1 MLPPNIFYTAILMAA
16 SVACLVV
23 GTLVWL
29 YRNDAV
35 GSKPLTAFLLGLSW
49 WDITYA
55 IFWDAFPAPTPY
67 FWLDITLVGAYI
79 VPTAFLIFALEFAVM
94 RYWLRRSFLLVLAIE
109 PVLVF
114 ILQWTD
120 PWHNLYFGGKRA
132 LNTTMILD
140 AGPVSWANIIYSYA
154 LILIALAI
162 LFRAFLRSNVVYRKQ
177 VALVLGAA
185 ILPWLAHVGF
195 AISGSGLLPNADAT
209 PFVFTVTAI
218 AIAFALFRYRL
229 LDIVPIAHNLL
240 IESMG
245 EGVLVVDGR
254 NRVVD
259 VNPAARQVLSPNF
272 MLGESVDKA
281 FADRPDL
288 VARFFEEDQV
298 QAELVFGDLYL
309 DLRISPLFDKRNRKV
324 GRLFVWRDITEFKK
338 SQLQLQKLA
347 TTDELTLTYT
357 RRHFI
362 ELAEAQINRARRGKH
377 PLTLALLDLDYFKR
391 INDNFGHL
399 AGDRAL
405 AGFAK
410 LVFENIR
417 SFDIFSRL
425 GGEEFA
431 LLMPETNKAAAFE
444 VVDRLRK
451 TVERHLLH
459 LDEAPFSITFSSG
472 ITELLNESDTLE
484 SMLRRAD
491 HALYVAKDAGRNRVF
506 VWEEVL
512 KPNPCKIPK

>member
-16 SVACLVV
+16 SIVCLVV

-67 FWLDITLVGAYI
+67 FWLDITLVGGYI
-79 VPTAFLIFALEFAVM
+79 VPTAFLIFAIEFAGM
-94 RYWLRRSFLLVLAIE
+94 RYWLRRSFLNVLMIE
-109 PVLVF
+109 PILVF

-132 LNTTMILD
+132 LNTTTILD

-154 LILIALAI
+154 LILIAVAI

-185 ILPWLAHVGF
+185 IIPWLAHFV
-195 AISGSGLLPNADAT
+195 ALVSGGGLLPNADAT
-209 PFVFTVTAI
+209 PFIFTITALV
-218 AIAFALFRYRL
+218 IAFALFRYRL

-240 IESMG
+240 IENMG

-259 VNPAARQVLSPNF
+259 VNPAARRVLSPNF
-272 MLGESVDKA
+272 MIGEAVDKA

-288 VARFFEEDQV
+288 VARFIKQDQM
-298 QAELVFGDLYL
+298 QAELVFDELWL
-309 DLRISPLFDKRNRKV
+309 DLRISPLFDKRDRKV

-338 SQLQLQKLA
+338 SQLQLEKLA
-347 TTDELTLTYT
+347 TTDELTLTCT

-362 ELAEAQINRARRGKH
+362 ELAEAQINRAWRGKH
-377 PLTLALLDLDYFKR
+377 PLSLALLDLDYFKR

-399 AGDRAL
+399 AGDKAL

-417 SFDIFSRL
+417 SFDIFSRF

-431 LLMPETNKAAAFE
+431 LLMPETDQAAAFE
-444 VVDRLRK
+444 VVERLRK
-451 TVERHLLH
+451 TVEQHLIPS
-459 LDEAPFSITFSSG
+459 EKEPFSITFSSG
-472 ITELLNESDTLE
+472 ITELGSETDTLE
-484 SMLRRAD
+484 AILRRAD
-491 HALYVAKDAGRNRVF
+491 HALYVAKDAGRNHVRV
-506 VWEEVL
+506 WQEA
-512 KPNPCKIPK
+512 

>member
-16 SVACLVV
+16 SIACLVV
-23 GTLVWL
+23 GSLVWL

-55 IFWDAFPAPTPY
+55 MFWDAFPAPSPY

-79 VPTAFLIFALEFAVM
+79 VPTAFLIFTLEFTGM

-120 PWHNLYFGGKRA
+120 PWHNLYFGGKRV
-132 LNTTMILD
+132 LNATTIFD
-140 AGPVSWANIIYSYA
+140 AGPVWWANIIYSYA
-154 LILIALAI
+154 LILIALGI
-162 LFRAFLRSNVVYRKQ
+162 LFQAFLRSNVIYRKQ
-177 VALVLGAA
+177 IALILGAA
-185 ILPWLAHVGF
+185 ILPWLAHILAMV
-195 AISGSGLLPNADAT
+195 SGRGLLPNADMT
-209 PFVFTVTAI
+209 PFIFTITALV
-218 AIAFALFRYRL
+218 IAFGLFRYRL

-245 EGVLVVDGR
+245 EGVLVVDGH
-254 NRVVD
+254 NRIVD
-259 VNPAARQVLSPNF
+259 VNPAARRVLSPNF
-272 MLGESVDKA
+272 VIGESVDKA
-281 FADRPDL
+281 FADRADIASHL
-288 VARFFEEDQV
+288 FEEDQA

-324 GRLFVWRDITEFKK
+324 GRLVVWRDITEFKK
-338 SQLQLQKLA
+338 SQIQLEKLA
-347 TTDELTLTYT
+347 TTDELTQAYN

-362 ELAEAQINRARRGKH
+362 EQVEAQLNRARRGKH
-377 PLTLALLDLDYFKR
+377 PLTLALIDLDYFKR

-399 AGDRAL
+399 AGDKAL

-417 SFDIFSRL
+417 NFDIFSRL

-431 LLMPETNKAAAFE
+431 LLMPETNKADAFE
-444 VVDRLRK
+444 VVDRLRR
-451 TVERHLLH
+451 TVERHLL
-459 LDEAPFSITFSSG
+459 LLEEAPFSITFSSG
-472 ITELLNESDTLE
+472 ITELVSETDNLE

-491 HALYVAKDAGRNRVF
+491 HALYVAKDAGRNRVV